1 MKEKEYNNILLC
13 NKWFIIF
20 GMVWVKYS
28 DYWYLNYILFGLIGS
43 YLYFQRRKGEDEGKV
58 CFLRI

>member
-43 YLYFQRRKGEDEGKV
+43 YLYF
-58 CFLRI
+58 